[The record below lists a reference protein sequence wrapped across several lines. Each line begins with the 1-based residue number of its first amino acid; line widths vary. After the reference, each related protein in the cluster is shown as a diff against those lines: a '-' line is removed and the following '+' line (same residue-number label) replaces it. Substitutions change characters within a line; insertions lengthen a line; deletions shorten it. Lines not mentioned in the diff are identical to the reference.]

1 MDWLAH
7 MEHLQSILKKFDGIT
22 ASTNNLL
29 IRYFR
34 NSLRPS
40 ICTQL
45 DKKDHNLDDWQ
56 AVIERAV
63 DIEAKTVYHTPF
75 LV

>member
-7 MEHLQSILKKFDGIT
+7 IEHLQFILKKFDDIT
-22 ASTNNLL
+22 APTNNLL

-34 NSLRPS
+34 NGLRSS
-40 ICTQL
+40 IYTQL
-45 DKKDHNLDDWQ
+45 DKRDRDLDDWQ

-63 DIEAKTVYHTPF
+63 DIEAKTAWHTPS
-75 LV
+75 LA